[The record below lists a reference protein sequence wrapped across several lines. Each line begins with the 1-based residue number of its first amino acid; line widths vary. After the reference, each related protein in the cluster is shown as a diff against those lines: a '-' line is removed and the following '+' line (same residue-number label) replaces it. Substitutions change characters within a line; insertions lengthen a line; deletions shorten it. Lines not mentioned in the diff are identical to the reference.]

1 MFVRVDIVL
10 ISTFVL
16 VPSLVFAAD
25 YTVPEGGTLAK
36 AIAEANANK
45 DGDMYEIEISGTS
58 ADSGNVKNSAAIVGN
73 PSAVLS
79 GSLAFNGTGV
89 RSEISN
95 LVFTSGTVGAVANG
109 TLGLGEAQDLTITS
123 VAFEQR
129 TGNGYGG
136 GVVNLGNMIIQGNS
150 SFSEN
155 RADVGGAIYNSKVLD
170 ISDTSFLNNTAS
182 GSGGAINSSGTM
194 SIVNSTFDGNR
205 SVSSYGGAINSSG
218 TARISGSVF
227 KNNRASE
234 GGAVYTSGN
243 NASLTVAD
251 TQFIGNYTTINSQ
264 GVSDYGGAINSVGKL
279 NIVNALF
286 ADNYATEAGAVKL
299 RRGSTEGIIAAS
311 EFKNNYAVV
320 RDGGAIVH
328 SDGTLQIDGTKFTG
342 NESQKGSGGAIFTD
356 AALTVSG
363 GSLFVGNRAAD
374 NGGAVSVASGADIT
388 VSDASFTENVAE
400 NGNGGA
406 VDASLSVPLT
416 VNGASFSRN
425 HADKGYGG
433 ALYASGLNTVLK
445 NVKFD
450 GNTALY
456 GGGIMNFGNLTI
468 GGGSSF
474 TNNKASAGGAVFTLG
489 TLNLD
494 TTEGDILFSGN
505 KAEDVSEGGADIYLN
520 TGGGTVVNIQGDAN
534 VLAMD
539 GGFSGSGVINKT
551 GGNTLV
557 FGENADN
564 SLFRGEFNQ
573 SAGTTL
579 VYADNFFGGKNTVA
593 NGSALHFARSARFGN
608 LNLEKNGRL
617 DLRSLGAFSP
627 NTLTV
632 ENLISDG
639 TAVVGLQTD
648 GTVSDLLRVTGSAT
662 GNITLDIDAV
672 GTNPTRQK
680 IEVVNVEEAVSD
692 AEFELSGNKLDI
704 GAYEYDLI
712 READTNW
719 YLETAGD
726 LTKTA
731 KSVEGVPSLHLS
743 IVNAGMNE
751 LRKRLGDLHGD
762 NPNAPAGV
770 WVRGYGKHLRVHEK
784 TGARMDLLGMEGG
797 IDVMS
802 ELFGGRTYFG
812 AMGGY
817 LSSDNIRV
825 FQAAPSDARGHTKT
839 PVAGLYATWIQ
850 NDTDWFVDL
859 TARHFWVHTDLDNIF
874 SNDGINAYD
883 IKRNFWAFSA
893 ETGRPF
899 EWNAPDFIN
908 VGSSVIS
915 VEPKFELRYV
925 RGGAKNFRTDNGE
938 TGRVNNTH
946 SMVTKLNVQTSYL
959 PEGAKSAWKLF
970 VELGVYNE
978 WLGRTKLRFADVD
991 LTTSDLS
998 GPGFEASLGVNAKI
1012 TDDAY
1017 LYGVL
1022 TLETGKA
1029 YSSYLFNAGLRVKF

>member
-1 MFVRVDIVL
+1 M
-10 ISTFVL
+10 
-16 VPSLVFAAD
+16 
-25 YTVPEGGTLAK
+25 
-36 AIAEANANK
+36 
-45 DGDMYEIEISGTS
+45 
-58 ADSGNVKNSAAIVGN
+58 
-73 PSAVLS
+73 
-79 GSLAFNGTGV
+79 
-89 RSEISN
+89 
-95 LVFTSGTVGAVANG
+95 
-109 TLGLGEAQDLTITS
+109 
-123 VAFEQR
+123 
-129 TGNGYGG
+129 
-136 GVVNLGNMIIQGNS
+136 
-150 SFSEN
+150 
-155 RADVGGAIYNSKVLD
+155 
-170 ISDTSFLNNTAS
+170 
-182 GSGGAINSSGTM
+182 
-194 SIVNSTFDGNR
+194 
-205 SVSSYGGAINSSG
+205 
-218 TARISGSVF
+218 
-227 KNNRASE
+227 
-234 GGAVYTSGN
+234 
-243 NASLTVAD
+243 
-251 TQFIGNYTTINSQ
+251 
-264 GVSDYGGAINSVGKL
+264 
-279 NIVNALF
+279 
-286 ADNYATEAGAVKL
+286 
-299 RRGSTEGIIAAS
+299 
-311 EFKNNYAVV
+311 
-320 RDGGAIVH
+320 
-328 SDGTLQIDGTKFTG
+328 
-342 NESQKGSGGAIFTD
+342 
-356 AALTVSG
+356 
-363 GSLFVGNRAAD
+363 
-374 NGGAVSVASGADIT
+374 
-388 VSDASFTENVAE
+388 
-400 NGNGGA
+400 
-406 VDASLSVPLT
+406 
-416 VNGASFSRN
+416 
-425 HADKGYGG
+425 
-433 ALYASGLNTVLK
+433 
-445 NVKFD
+445 
-450 GNTALY
+450 
-456 GGGIMNFGNLTI
+456 
-468 GGGSSF
+468 
-474 TNNKASAGGAVFTLG
+474 
-489 TLNLD
+489 
-494 TTEGDILFSGN
+494 
-505 KAEDVSEGGADIYLN
+505 
-520 TGGGTVVNIQGDAN
+520 
-534 VLAMD
+534 
-539 GGFSGSGVINKT
+539 
-551 GGNTLV
+551 
-557 FGENADN
+557 
-564 SLFRGEFNQ
+564 
-573 SAGTTL
+573 
-579 VYADNFFGGKNTVA
+579 
-593 NGSALHFARSARFGN
+593 HFARSVRFGN

-925 RGGAKNFRTDNGE
+925 RGGAKNFCTDNGE

-959 PEGAKSAWKLF
+959 PEGAKSAWKLLSSWGF
-970 VELGVYNE
+970 IMNGLD
-978 WLGRTKLRFADVD
+978 GRSCD
-991 LTTSDLS
+991 LPMST
-998 GPGFEASLGVNAKI
+998 
-1012 TDDAY
+1012 
-1017 LYGVL
+1017 
-1022 TLETGKA
+1022 
-1029 YSSYLFNAGLRVKF
+1029 